1 MVGAN
6 CWVSNLALLGGRY
19 NQLVDQPGNKA
30 LNLANFL
37 ALFRRYLAH
46 ASNLAPTRIYI
57 PVLGGGW
64 GVPPV
69 IARFFCQAKNQL
81 NCVFLG

>member
-1 MVGAN
+1 MAGAN
-6 CWVSNLALLGGRY
+6 CWSSNLALLGGRY

-69 IARFFCQAKNQL
+69 IARFFVKQKINLAA
-81 NCVFLG
+81 FF